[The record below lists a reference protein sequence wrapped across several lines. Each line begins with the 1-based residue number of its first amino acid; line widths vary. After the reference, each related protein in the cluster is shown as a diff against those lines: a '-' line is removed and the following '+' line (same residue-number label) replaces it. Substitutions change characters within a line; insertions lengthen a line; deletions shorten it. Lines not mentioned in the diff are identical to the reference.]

1 MPAMGADELTDHV
14 VAAARA
20 GDQAACAQV
29 WQTLAPRVVGYL
41 RSRGAHE
48 PEDLTSEV
56 FLAVFRALPDFVGG
70 AGPLTAYTFTVAQR
84 RLVDQWRRTG
94 RRPDAV
100 PWSEESDERT
110 SASAEDLALAR
121 AESVRVQALLA
132 DLTEEQR
139 EVLALR
145 ILGDLTVEQVA
156 QVVGRRPGAVKA
168 LQRRGLAVL
177 RKKFHGTRTPLPV
190 PGDDRE

>member
-1 MPAMGADELTDHV
+1 MPAMGADELPDHV
-14 VAAARA
+14 VAAARE
-20 GDQAACAQV
+20 GDQAACARI
-29 WQTLAPRVVGYL
+29 WHALAPRVAGYL
-41 RSRGAHE
+41 RSRGAQDA
-48 PEDLTSEV
+48 EDLTSEV
-56 FLAVFRALPDFVGG
+56 FLAVFRAMPDFDGG

-84 RLVDQWRRTG
+84 RLVDQWRRDG

-100 PWSEESDERT
+100 PWSEERDHRT
-110 SASAEDLALAR
+110 SDSAEDLALAR
-121 AESVRVQALLA
+121 AEPARVEALLA

-156 QVVGRRPGAVKA
+156 RVVGRRPGAVKA

-177 RKKFHGTRTPLPV
+177 RKKFHGTRTPVRV